1 MRFILLSLL
10 FVVHFSANTYAND
23 NERLRDSVNKAKDYL
38 IKNDYRNAEAIVNS
52 IDGPCSECNNDS
64 IRVVFLDC
72 KATILVLDKKEYN
85 ASIPILKE
93 VIDLY
98 ERLNIKSINYWGA
111 CQSIAYCYENI
122 GNIDEAER
130 YYRKSL
136 IKCSIIN
143 GNDPFLSST
152 YLRLRNIYKER
163 GDTILSNEC
172 LKYLDPQFVSEIN
185 ERDYLQW
192 ENNWLERINE
202 LRNNGKYEDAV
213 SEYDNYID
221 GIIKKKGKGNEK
233 YIFAIYS
240 KAVLLKYLKRFD
252 ELKPLLE
259 ELILMRNDKSMSKEY
274 ACWSYCNLTFYYS
287 MKGLHELIDSIVV
300 DGIDYFQN
308 ANINKYQI
316 CTLYRFAGNGSF
328 GQQDYLS
335 AIKYFELY
343 FQSFDSRDGY
353 EDYEAITNL
362 LSVLYIKNNQ
372 YINAKR
378 LIKRF
383 LSTHYKKIKHD
394 NEILL
399 STLYHNL
406 GRCEMLLNNYKAAKN
421 ALLKSKALQIKIEG
435 KVSEKTQEYLN
446 EILLKE

>member
-1 MRFILLSLL
+1 
-10 FVVHFSANTYAND
+10 
-23 NERLRDSVNKAKDYL
+23 
-38 IKNDYRNAEAIVNS
+38 
-52 IDGPCSECNNDS
+52 
-64 IRVVFLDC
+64 
-72 KATILVLDKKEYN
+72 
-85 ASIPILKE
+85 
-93 VIDLY
+93 
-98 ERLNIKSINYWGA
+98 
-111 CQSIAYCYENI
+111 
-122 GNIDEAER
+122 
-130 YYRKSL
+130 
-136 IKCSIIN
+136 
-143 GNDPFLSST
+143 
-152 YLRLRNIYKER
+152 
-163 GDTILSNEC
+163 
-172 LKYLDPQFVSEIN
+172 
-185 ERDYLQW
+185 
-192 ENNWLERINE
+192 
-202 LRNNGKYEDAV
+202 
-213 SEYDNYID
+213 
-221 GIIKKKGKGNEK
+221 
-233 YIFAIYS
+233 
-240 KAVLLKYLKRFD
+240 
-252 ELKPLLE
+252 
-259 ELILMRNDKSMSKEY
+259 
-274 ACWSYCNLTFYYS
+274 

-383 LSTHYKKIKHD
+383 LSTKNKKIKHD